1 MKIGVKIKEKIAKT
15 IAEHF
20 TTSEIISVFADLK
33 ISTNQSLYAKWRII
47 LDAFSRVETEEDFFY
62 IIGQFCHPLNF
73 EDKKSQVAFVDALNK
88 ILLYEDIEIQYK
100 DKTVNIVSIKGGP
113 QSDFSKSRPKTK
125 TSTDYV
131 IEAIN
136 FFKNEYN
143 KVRVSGLSYEYD
155 LGQNFAKANDDIEE
169 EDADKHTFKLKALEQ
184 LKNVGFI
191 KDYEIEER
199 VINEGYYVWDYA
211 ICKIDE
217 SKITQKEAPKATAEG
232 VEALTKKVIHEHT
245 HRFENSIQE
254 KEIDLNHKFVEDDV
268 LVKNKKKISLPKFSS
283 TEWSKIEIRF
293 IDKDTVYMKAGQ
305 KTATADY
312 ESLGFRNDKNGKP
325 NTAWH
330 FLFELA
336 KRNGET
342 QAIPSPVPDSIKQQ
356 KRALS
361 DRLKTIFKNDTDPFN
376 DFSEANTYKIKL
388 KLLPPTD
395 KEKPDN
401 LGVDDYLKETMTSQ
415 YEPEAKE

>member
-1 MKIGVKIKEKIAKT
+1 
-15 IAEHF
+15 
-20 TTSEIISVFADLK
+20 
-33 ISTNQSLYAKWRII
+33 
-47 LDAFSRVETEEDFFY
+47 
-62 IIGQFCHPLNF
+62 
-73 EDKKSQVAFVDALNK
+73 
-88 ILLYEDIEIQYK
+88 
-100 DKTVNIVSIKGGP
+100 
-113 QSDFSKSRPKTK
+113 TK